1 MDLSNNFRGEFKID
15 FKNKKHD
22 ALFTMNALRLILK
35 NEKIDLK
42 DFDSWVSS
50 DPLTAVPLI
59 AYYSVV
65 NSCVYSGKKFAADK
79 EVFIAEILDSG
90 QIDIISEAIA
100 DAMSSEEAGKK

>member
-22 ALFTMNALRLILK
+22 ALFSMNAIRLILK

-90 QIDIISEAIA
+90 QIETISQSIA
-100 DAMSSEEAGKK
+100 DAMDAGEAGKK